1 MTESYNNWLEQKLE
15 KLRAIDCYS
24 AGSTAESVAKKLGI
38 QTKQIIKLNFN
49 ENLFLPRIKQAK
61 LIREL
66 ADEIDLRM
74 YPENEEVKLR
84 EKITGYIKVPKDYL
98 VVGNASDELI
108 DRIIRLFVEKDDAA
122 ISFTPTFSIPRL
134 CVIRQEGEYITVPL
148 LGNLQLDVKGML
160 SKFSGK
166 TRLLYICSPNN
177 PTSTQ
182 YKQEDV
188 ETLAKAFPGIVILD
202 EAYGEFA
209 DYSFVPRIREF
220 PNMII
225 LRTFSK
231 AFGLAALRLGYAVA
245 NPELAKILTEKTPLP
260 YPVSEFTLRMG
271 IKMIDNSDL
280 MKNSVE
286 DMKRE
291 RAKLIFALNDI
302 DGVQAFESQANFLL
316 VSTSKPCDAVYEKL
330 IKRGIMV
337 KKWGKI
343 LQYNNCFRITVG
355 LPEMNAKLVE
365 ALDDIQG
372 EQD

>member
-1 MTESYNNWLEQKLE
+1 
-15 KLRAIDCYS
+15 
-24 AGSTAESVAKKLGI
+24 
-38 QTKQIIKLNFN
+38 
-49 ENLFLPRIKQAK
+49 

-330 IKRGIMV
+330 LKRGIMV